1 MSTALLHWKE
11 GFSSYYRAR
20 FTPTAFLFSK
30 KAIVLLNVPTA
41 EEFERLWEIAIE
53 LGAEDI
59 INLAEDEEGAK
70 AANADASEIEV
81 EVRQSLVAI

>member
-1 MSTALLHWKE
+1 M
-11 GFSSYYRAR
+11 
-20 FTPTAFLFSK
+20 
-30 KAIVLLNVPTA
+30 PTA